1 METVFNPS
9 SCPASTPATTTK
21 TIRTTRNLLPNPG
34 PNVVKAKLT
43 IIATATGPETTHCW
57 TKICA
62 EEIPLWPL
70 NEVWTDKEPIDTL
83 FFLHSGAVLLNEE
96 NSTVTTFGWSALPS
110 EMNLVPGRRLAG
122 LVPSCCEEA
131 DSILRCFPAL
141 GYLPHKA
148 LSSLRSRHCRQ
159 SFFPCLLR

>member
-43 IIATATGPETTHCW
+43 IIATVTGPETT
-57 TKICA
+57 
-62 EEIPLWPL
+62 
-70 NEVWTDKEPIDTL
+70 
-83 FFLHSGAVLLNEE
+83 LLNE
-96 NSTVTTFGWSALPS
+96 NMCRGNTSVTTEWSLKRQGADWHFVLFAFGGS
-110 EMNLVPGRRLAG
+110 LAG
-122 LVPSCCEEA
+122 WRKFHSYHLWLIGPPLWDEFGTRQEARRAGPLVLWGSRLYLAMFSC
-131 DSILRCFPAL
+131 S
-141 GYLPHKA
+141 GVPHKA
-148 LSSLRSRHCRQ
+148 LSSLQSRHCRQ